1 MNGKTADERR
11 LIELVEEGL
20 SSPTEP
26 DDPASWQKRR
36 EALRGAVD
44 DQRDRKRAKLSS

>member
-1 MNGKTADERR
+1 MDGKTTGERR

-20 SSPTEP
+20 SSPIEP
-26 DDPASWQKRR
+26 DDPAFWQKRR
-36 EALRGAVD
+36 EALLRAVD

>member
-1 MNGKTADERR
+1 MDRKAISERR

-26 DDPASWQKRR
+26 DDPAFWQKRR
-36 EALRGAVD
+36 EALRQAIAKK
-44 DQRDRKRAKLSS
+44 RDK